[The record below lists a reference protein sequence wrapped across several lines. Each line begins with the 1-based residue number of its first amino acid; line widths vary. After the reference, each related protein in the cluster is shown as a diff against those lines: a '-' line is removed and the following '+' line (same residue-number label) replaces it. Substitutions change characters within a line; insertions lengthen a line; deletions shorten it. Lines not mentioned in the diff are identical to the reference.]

1 MANIQ
6 TENLDLENGILFCIF
21 KYQEQAIKLTNA
33 CLLENEDFANV
44 VNRKLYKEL
53 IENYNN
59 TRQLMSFAG
68 FYSYVKSL
76 PDTSEEDKVK
86 YKAAFENIKTSKATL
101 SDVQTYCNS
110 LRKLTC
116 IRKFIKQT
124 KESIQELADN
134 DIEDVIDGFDKKL
147 MDVKKKLSSDI
158 QRNVVEYVAGVD
170 ARIKYA
176 QDIIANPQ
184 DHGLAGT
191 GFLNI
196 DKWIAPQ
203 SNGNLVIYQSRTN
216 VGKSMF
222 LMGTAIENYHR
233 RKLKG
238 IIITIEM
245 NANEYAFRI
254 DSNITKI
261 EHKAFSTGK
270 VSKDPNYIE
279 HWKKQVAK
287 FKQLDAQ
294 GDLLIYWVPENCT
307 PAKVDAIIT
316 ANPFKPDFVI
326 VDYAGDMKA
335 GIKGVPEYSST
346 AHAEIYSRLKEIAGK
361 HHCVMY
367 TAQQTK
373 RGQKKVTDET
383 GSWSDVASNKADIM
397 IAIEMTEE
405 DKTFEEII
413 NGKKYHGRR
422 TITIIKGRNVPR
434 LRTYVACDFERMSWY
449 EKEFYE
455 DDDRN
460 KRAFKLYDNGYAE
473 YDGDNTNNKPPE
485 ESNEVITE
493 LPDEISDELLDGI

>member
-1 MANIQ
+1 MPKIQ
-6 TENLDLENGILFCIF
+6 TENLDFENGILYSIF
-21 KYQEQAIKLTNA
+21 KYQESAIKLISA
-33 CLLENEDFANV
+33 SLLEQEDFANI
-44 VNRKLYKEL
+44 VNRKIYTEL
-53 IENYNN
+53 METYRATNN
-59 TRQLMSFAG
+59 LMSFTG
-68 FYSYVKSL
+68 FYSYMKSL
-76 PDTSEEDKVK
+76 PETSEEDKVK
-86 YKAAFENIKTSKATL
+86 YKVAFETIKTSKAGIN
-101 SDVQTYCNS
+101 DIQTYCNS
-110 LRKLTC
+110 LKKMTC
-116 IRKFIKQT
+116 VRKFIKQT
-124 KESIQELADN
+124 KESIQQLETEE
-134 DIEDVIDGFDKKL
+134 IESVIDSFDQKL
-147 MDVKKKLSSDI
+147 LDVKKKLHSDI
-158 QRNVVEYVAGVD
+158 QKNVVEYVGGID
-170 ARIKYA
+170 ERIKYT
-176 QDIIANPQ
+176 QDILANPQ
-184 DHGLAGT
+184 LHGLAGT
-191 GFLNI
+191 GFVNL

-261 EHKAFSTGK
+261 DHKAFSTGK
-270 VSKDPNYIE
+270 VSRDANYIE
-279 HWKKQVAK
+279 HWKKKVAK
-287 FKQLDAQ
+287 FKQIDEQ

-361 HHCVMY
+361 HHCVLY

-373 RGQKKVTDET
+373 RNVKKVSDET

-397 IAIEMTEE
+397 IAVEMTEE

-455 DDDRN
+455 DDDN
-460 KRAFKLYDNGYAE
+460 TKRPYKLYDNGYAE
-473 YDGDNTNNKPPE
+473 YEGDNNENKPIGD
-485 ESNEVITE
+485 NNTTTE
-493 LPDEISDELLDGI
+493 LPDEISDELLNGI